1 MNILKRY
8 RLKKQQKELMR
19 RYTILEQLQTEHSED
34 EYFYRCTQKE
44 MDALDEQAEHI
55 RGVLEGRW
63 DEDNLPSML

>member
-8 RLKKQQKELMR
+8 QLEKQQKELMR

-44 MDALDEQAEHI
+44 MDALDSEAEYI
-55 RGVLEGRW
+55 RGILEGRW
-63 DEDNLPSML
+63 KK

>member
-8 RLKKQQKELMR
+8 QLEKTAKELMR

-44 MDALDEQAEHI
+44 MEAEHI

-63 DEDNLPSML
+63 EK

>member
-8 RLKKQQKELMR
+8 RLKKQQRALMKKR
-19 RYTILEQLQTEHSED
+19 EVYEHLQTEHGEN
-34 EYFYRCTQKE
+34 EYFYHYAQKE

-63 DEDNLPSML
+63 EK

>member
-8 RLKKQQKELMR
+8 QLEKTAKELMR

-34 EYFYRCTQKE
+34 EYFYRSTQKE

-63 DEDNLPSML
+63 EK

>member
-8 RLKKQQKELMR
+8 RLRKKQKALMQKREI
-19 RYTILEQLQTEHSED
+19 YENLQTEHSDD

-63 DEDNLPSML
+63 EK

>member
-19 RYTILEQLQTEHSED
+19 RYIILEQLQTERSKD

-55 RGVLEGRW
+55 RGILEGRW
-63 DEDNLPSML
+63 KK

>member
-19 RYTILEQLQTEHSED
+19 RYAILEQLQTEHSGD

-44 MDALDEQAEHI
+44 MDTLDEEAEYI
-55 RGVLEGRW
+55 RGIFEGRW
-63 DEDNLPSML
+63 KK